1 MKIAAMLFRRTGNGL
16 ALLVAVLV
24 LNFTL
29 IHIAPGDV
37 ADTIAGDM
45 GGADAEVMAQ
55 IRRDYG
61 LDLPFHEQLIA
72 YVAKLARL
80 DLGYSFFFSRPV
92 TELLLERLPATLLL
106 VISAQVLAIMV
117 GTVLGVFA
125 ARRPNGLLSHGVTI
139 FALLGFSAPVFWTG
153 IMLIILLCSI
163 FPLFPV
169 DVTVEGGWLVKTLD
183 VLHHLF
189 LPMLTLASIFL
200 ALYSRLARA
209 SMLDVLGTDYVRTAQ
224 AKGLS
229 EFQVVYKHA
238 LRNAL
243 GPVVTWRACSSPASC
258 PARCWWR
265 RCSVGP
271 GSAPSRS
278 SRSPR
283 ATRRRCSASCS
294 SPRWWSS
301 SRTWSPIWST
311 ASSIPASSSGT
322 RDRADG
328 VSTCPAKPRPSTC
341 WKSPAPG
348 IPSPRRPGCSSAT
361 TPRWRGS
368 RCSS

>member
-1 MKIAAMLFRRTGNGL
+1 MSILTLLVRRGGNGL
-16 ALLVAVLV
+16 ALLLAVLI

-55 IRRDYG
+55 IRSDYG
-61 LDLPFHEQLIA
+61 LDLPFHEQLFA
-72 YVAKLARL
+72 YVARLARG
-80 DLGYSFFFSRPV
+80 DLGYSFFFNRPV

-106 VISAQVLAIMV
+106 VISAQVLAIV
-117 GTVLGVFA
+117 LGTVLGVIA

-153 IMLIILLCSI
+153 IMLIILFCSI
-163 FPLFPV
+163 FPIFPVAGMV
-169 DVTVEGGWLVKTLD
+169 DVTVEGGWFVKTLD
-183 VLHHLF
+183 VLYHLF
-189 LPMLTLASIFL
+189 LPMVTLSSIFL

-243 GPVVTWRACSSPASC
+243 GPVVTLAGLQFSGIVSGAVLVETVFSWPGLGTLAFQAITARDAPMVLGILFFSSLVVIVANLVTDLVYSLID
-258 PARCWWR
+258 
-265 RCSVGP
+265 
-271 GSAPSRS
+271 
-278 SRSPR
+278 PR
-283 ATRRRCSASCS
+283 IR
-294 SPRWWSS
+294 
-301 SRTWSPIWST
+301 I
-311 ASSIPASSSGT
+311 GH
-322 RDRADG
+322 
-328 VSTCPAKPRPSTC
+328 
-341 WKSPAPG
+341 
-348 IPSPRRPGCSSAT
+348 
-361 TPRWRGS
+361 RG
-368 RCSS
+368 

>member
-1 MKIAAMLFRRTGNGL
+1 MSIVTLLVRRGGNGL
-16 ALLVAVLV
+16 ALLLAVLV

-61 LDLPFHEQLIA
+61 LDRPFHEQLLA
-72 YVAKLARL
+72 YVAKLTRL
-80 DLGYSFFFSRPV
+80 DLGYSFFFNRPV

-106 VISAQVLAIMV
+106 VLSAQVLAIML
-117 GTVLGVFA
+117 GTVLGVIA
-125 ARRPNGLLSHGVTI
+125 ARRPNGMLSHGVTI

-153 IMLIILLCSI
+153 IMLIILFCSI
-163 FPLFPV
+163 FPIFPVAGMV
-169 DVTVEGGWLVKTLD
+169 DVTVEGGWFVKALD
-183 VLHHLF
+183 VLYHLF
-189 LPMLTLASIFL
+189 LPMVTLASIFL

-243 GPVVTWRACSSPASC
+243 GPVVTLAGLQFSGIVSGAVLVETVFSWPGLGTLAFQAITARDAPIVLGILFFSSLVVIVANLLTDLVYSFID
-258 PARCWWR
+258 
-265 RCSVGP
+265 
-271 GSAPSRS
+271 
-278 SRSPR
+278 PR
-283 ATRRRCSASCS
+283 IR
-294 SPRWWSS
+294 
-301 SRTWSPIWST
+301 I
-311 ASSIPASSSGT
+311 GH
-322 RDRADG
+322 
-328 VSTCPAKPRPSTC
+328 
-341 WKSPAPG
+341 
-348 IPSPRRPGCSSAT
+348 
-361 TPRWRGS
+361 RG
-368 RCSS
+368 

>member
-1 MKIAAMLFRRTGNGL
+1 MSIVTLLVRRGGNGL
-16 ALLVAVLV
+16 ALLLAVLI

-55 IRRDYG
+55 IRSDYG
-61 LDLPFHEQLIA
+61 LDLPFHEQLFA
-72 YVAKLARL
+72 YVARLARF
-80 DLGYSFFFSRPV
+80 DLGYSFFFNRPV

-106 VISAQVLAIMV
+106 VISAQVLAIML
-117 GTVLGVFA
+117 GTVLGVIA

-153 IMLIILLCSI
+153 IMLIILFCSI
-163 FPLFPV
+163 FPIFPVAGMV
-169 DVTVEGGWLVKTLD
+169 DVTVEGGWFVKTLD
-183 VLHHLF
+183 VLYHLF
-189 LPMLTLASIFL
+189 LPMVTLSSIFL

-243 GPVVTWRACSSPASC
+243 GPVVTLAGLQFSGIVSGAVLVETVFSWPGLGTLAFQAITARDAPMVLGILFFSSLVVIVANLVTDLVYSLID
-258 PARCWWR
+258 
-265 RCSVGP
+265 
-271 GSAPSRS
+271 
-278 SRSPR
+278 PR
-283 ATRRRCSASCS
+283 IR
-294 SPRWWSS
+294 
-301 SRTWSPIWST
+301 I
-311 ASSIPASSSGT
+311 GH
-322 RDRADG
+322 
-328 VSTCPAKPRPSTC
+328 
-341 WKSPAPG
+341 
-348 IPSPRRPGCSSAT
+348 
-361 TPRWRGS
+361 RG
-368 RCSS
+368 

>member
-29 IHIAPGDV
+29 IHIAPGDI

-61 LDLPFHEQLIA
+61 LDRPFHEQLFA
-72 YVAKLARL
+72 YVAKLTQL
-80 DLGYSFFFSRPV
+80 DLGYSYFFNRPV

-106 VISAQVLAIMV
+106 VISAQVLAIML

-125 ARRPNGLLSHGVTI
+125 ARRPNGMLSHGVTI

-169 DVTVEGGWLVKTLD
+169 AGMVDVTVEGGWFVKTLD

-243 GPVVTWRACSSPASC
+243 GPVVTLAGLQFSGIVSGAVLVETVFSWPGLGTLAFQSITARDAPTVLGILFFSSLVVIVANLLTDLVYSLIDP
-258 PARCWWR
+258 RIKL
-265 RCSVGP
+265 GHP
-271 GSAPSRS
+271 G
-278 SRSPR
+278 
-283 ATRRRCSASCS
+283 
-294 SPRWWSS
+294 
-301 SRTWSPIWST
+301 
-311 ASSIPASSSGT
+311 
-322 RDRADG
+322 
-328 VSTCPAKPRPSTC
+328 
-341 WKSPAPG
+341 
-348 IPSPRRPGCSSAT
+348 
-361 TPRWRGS
+361 
-368 RCSS
+368 

>member
-1 MKIAAMLFRRTGNGL
+1 MSIVTLLVRRGGNGL
-16 ALLVAVLV
+16 ALLLAVLI

-55 IRRDYG
+55 IRSDYG
-61 LDLPFHEQLIA
+61 LDRPFHEQLFA
-72 YVAKLARL
+72 YVSKLTRL
-80 DLGYSFFFSRPV
+80 DLGYSFFFNRPV

-106 VISAQVLAIMV
+106 VLSAQVLAIML
-117 GTVLGVFA
+117 GTVLGVIA
-125 ARRPNGLLSHGVTI
+125 ARRPNGMLSHGVTI

-153 IMLIILLCSI
+153 IMLIILFCSVFPI
-163 FPLFPV
+163 FPVAGMV
-169 DVTVEGGWLVKTLD
+169 DVTVEGGWFVKALD

-189 LPMLTLASIFL
+189 LPMVTLSSIFL

-243 GPVVTWRACSSPASC
+243 GPVVTLAGLQFSGIVSGAVLVETVFSWPGLGTLAFQAITARDTPMVLGILFFSSLVVIVANLLTDLVYSF
-258 PARCWWR
+258 
-265 RCSVGP
+265 VD
-271 GSAPSRS
+271 
-278 SRSPR
+278 PR
-283 ATRRRCSASCS
+283 IRL
-294 SPRWWSS
+294 
-301 SRTWSPIWST
+301 
-311 ASSIPASSSGT
+311 GH
-322 RDRADG
+322 
-328 VSTCPAKPRPSTC
+328 
-341 WKSPAPG
+341 
-348 IPSPRRPGCSSAT
+348 
-361 TPRWRGS
+361 RG
-368 RCSS
+368 

>member
-1 MKIAAMLFRRTGNGL
+1 MSIVTLLVRRGGNGL
-16 ALLVAVLV
+16 ALLLAVLV

-61 LDLPFHEQLIA
+61 LDRPFHEQLLA
-72 YVAKLARL
+72 YVAKLTRL
-80 DLGYSFFFSRPV
+80 DLGYSFFFNRPV

-106 VISAQVLAIMV
+106 ILSAQVLAIML
-117 GTVLGVFA
+117 GTVLGVIA
-125 ARRPNGLLSHGVTI
+125 ARRPNGMLSHGVTI

-153 IMLIILLCSI
+153 IMLIILFCSI
-163 FPLFPV
+163 FPIFPVAGMV
-169 DVTVEGGWLVKTLD
+169 DVTVEGGWFVKALD
-183 VLHHLF
+183 VLYHLF
-189 LPMLTLASIFL
+189 LPMVTLASIFL

-243 GPVVTWRACSSPASC
+243 GPVVTLAGLQFSGIVSGAVLVETVFSWPGLGTLAFQAITARDAPIVLGILFFSSLVVIVANLLTDLVYSFID
-258 PARCWWR
+258 
-265 RCSVGP
+265 
-271 GSAPSRS
+271 
-278 SRSPR
+278 PR
-283 ATRRRCSASCS
+283 IR
-294 SPRWWSS
+294 
-301 SRTWSPIWST
+301 I
-311 ASSIPASSSGT
+311 GH
-322 RDRADG
+322 
-328 VSTCPAKPRPSTC
+328 
-341 WKSPAPG
+341 
-348 IPSPRRPGCSSAT
+348 
-361 TPRWRGS
+361 RGG
-368 RCSS
+368 